1 MKINF
6 KSTLAV
12 LLLVA
17 TILQSCRKEE
27 LSITELNPQINSQ
40 AIKEMR
46 LATTENSIKLIYATL
61 TSSEK
66 AAAWKQNINYYVN
79 NWELSSK
86 QIQHLNMLATKITPE
101 VFDQADANFMAF
113 ATEWKSVAMAL
124 FSGYELRTMLT
135 NIVQNPAQTLSVSKQ
150 LLSRKSTFV
159 QEKPSCNCKSTNSF
173 WTLCDDEDMEECTDL
188 YRCVKDMSFAG
199 SCLSKIAMADVN

>member
-1 MKINF
+1 
-6 KSTLAV
+6 
-12 LLLVA
+12 
-17 TILQSCRKEE
+17 
-27 LSITELNPQINSQ
+27 
-40 AIKEMR
+40 
-46 LATTENSIKLIYATL
+46 
-61 TSSEK
+61 
-66 AAAWKQNINYYVN
+66 
-79 NWELSSK
+79 
-86 QIQHLNMLATKITPE
+86 
-101 VFDQADANFMAF
+101 
-113 ATEWKSVAMAL
+113 MAL